1 MMNQQPQQTYY
12 QRLEGD
18 IPQISFDVSSG
29 EAVNFISFDR
39 ASQEFHLHD
48 EVNDLLLDYQGKI
61 AFVFNLG
68 EKKVG
73 KSFLLNKVLDLEP
86 GNCFD
91 QNTKGLKIW
100 STACVKD
107 SEDLSIFFVDCESG
121 GGDKQLELFVWSLAF
136 LVGSVVML
144 HSFGPMDKNTWN
156 HLETIDHLKR
166 KIIFSDDEMEN
177 EYSLS
182 HVAPRLIW
190 LMRDYEITLKDVNG
204 RLMTADNYLDME
216 LRDNNEGET
225 INDRKLTM
233 INVFKERLGFAMPSP
248 DDQPVNFN
256 QGTEDLNEEFLY
268 HLEHLKE
275 RIYSK
280 TGPKLF
286 EGVAFDSRMFLN
298 AVNCLIEVFNSDKPM
313 YFNEMVEIVFQEEV
327 DMLLSDGKEFY
338 NDLFLKAFP
347 DFEEMKP
354 VPAEVLLQEMKLI
367 RQNTFE
373 NFTLPP
379 QIKMKMSEEFTECFE
394 GLQRYIENS
403 ERIFLGKNEEKAVQ
417 SDEILA
423 DELMKSFENEVSNH
437 PPEGP
442 KKQVEVFSHLIE
454 SVCVEFTNQ
463 AISEQKA
470 SILARLVSEMNMW
483 AFERILQRQKTLS
496 PNDMEQENEFKE
508 KNATIDQKLEEIK
521 KNNDR
526 FGDDISKKRE
536 EVKLAHD
543 SITETFKEK
552 QELLGKLDMNKKKLS
567 DITEAVKKQEEEI
580 EAKKAELEALKKKKK
595 KRWFCF

>member
-1 MMNQQPQQTYY
+1 MMNQNNQPTYY

-29 EAVNFISFDR
+29 QAVDFISFDR
-39 ASQEFHLHD
+39 ASQEFILHD

-86 GNCFD
+86 GNCFE
-91 QNTKGLKIW
+91 QNMKGLKIW

-121 GGDKQLELFVWSLAF
+121 TGDKQLELFVWSLAF

-144 HSFGPMDKNTWN
+144 HSFGPIDKSTWN
-156 HLETIDHLKR
+156 NLETIDYLKR
-166 KIIFSDDEMEN
+166 KIVFSDDEMEN

-190 LMRDYEITLKDVNG
+190 LMRDYEITLKDING

-216 LRDNNEGET
+216 LRDNQDGQT
-225 INDRKLTM
+225 INERKLSM
-233 INVFKERLGFAMPSP
+233 INVFKERLAFAMPTPSEE
-248 DDQPVNFN
+248 PVNFN
-256 QGTEDLNEEFLY
+256 KGTESLNEEFLY

-298 AVNCLIEVFNSDKPM
+298 AVNCLIEVFNSNKPM

-354 VPAEVLLQEMKLI
+354 VPSEELLKEMKLI

-379 QIKMKMSEEFTECFE
+379 QIKMKMSDEFTECFE

-403 ERIFLGKNEEKAVQ
+403 ERIFLGKNEEKAIKE
-417 SDEILA
+417 DELLA
-423 DELMKSFENEVSNH
+423 DELLKSFEEEVATH

-454 SVCVEFTNQ
+454 SVCTEFVNQ
-463 AISEQKA
+463 SISEQK
-470 SILARLVSEMNMW
+470 SSVLARLVSEMNFC
-483 AFERILQRQKTLS
+483 AFEKILQRQKTLS
-496 PNDMEQENEFKE
+496 PGDMEEENEYKE
-508 KNATIDQKLEEIK
+508 KNITIEQKLKEIE
-521 KNNDR
+521 KNNER
-526 FGDDISKKRE
+526 FGEDISKKRE

-552 QELLGKLDMNKKKLS
+552 QELLTVLDLEKKKLS
-567 DITEAVKKQEEEI
+567 DITETVKKQEEEI
-580 EAKKAELEALKKKKK
+580 QTKKAELEALKKKKK